1 MCFAGLKTDI
11 YSLSVSLWIWKYNIV
26 KNYIAL
32 VLDKVLCLESQKQN
46 KKLFCIFR
54 LDINNEKTADFLSTL
69 YPILSEE
76 KKNVQLC
83 NNT

>member
-11 YSLSVSLWIWKYNIV
+11 YSLSVCLWIWKYNIV

-54 LDINNEKTADFLSTL
+54 LDINNEKTTNFLKYSVSN
-69 YPILSEE
+69 PIRR
-76 KKNVQLC
+76 KKEC
-83 NNT
+83 TTM